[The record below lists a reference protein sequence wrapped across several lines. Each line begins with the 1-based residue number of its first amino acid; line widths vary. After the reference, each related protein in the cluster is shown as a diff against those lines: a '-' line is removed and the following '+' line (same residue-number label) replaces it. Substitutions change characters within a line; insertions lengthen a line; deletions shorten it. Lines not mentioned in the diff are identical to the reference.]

1 MTLHCKPNHTTLNK
15 YFPPKDPA
23 CRLLLQGTLSTVQ
36 VDVWSAGVILY
47 ALLCGTLPFDDENM
61 KALFAKIKSGIFPI
75 PDYLD
80 DGVVSLLV
88 HMLQVYL
95 STDTPC

>member
-1 MTLHCKPNHTTLNK
+1 M
-15 YFPPKDPA
+15 
-23 CRLLLQGTLSTVQ
+23 
-36 VDVWSAGVILY
+36 ILY

-61 KALFAKIKSGIFPI
+61 KTLFAKIKSGIFPI

-88 HMLQVYL
+88 HMLQVVLLLIALTRSPLHAACVKLTVDVAFFYVL
-95 STDTPC
+95 FSRWTR

>member
-1 MTLHCKPNHTTLNK
+1 MKNK
-15 YFPPKDPA
+15 
-23 CRLLLQGTLSTVQ
+23 LLINRNLKLFLGHPLPTFTNFLLPLPRHQ

-61 KALFAKIKSGIFPI
+61 KTLFAKIKSGIFPI

-88 HMLQVYL
+88 HMLQVRL
-95 STDTPC
+95 GA

>member
-1 MTLHCKPNHTTLNK
+1 M
-15 YFPPKDPA
+15 
-23 CRLLLQGTLSTVQ
+23 
-36 VDVWSAGVILY
+36 WSAGVILY

-88 HMLQVYL
+88 HMLQVIL
-95 STDTPC
+95 SLEQPQNCLAINIFLLMQIQEQKGL

>member
-1 MTLHCKPNHTTLNK
+1 M
-15 YFPPKDPA
+15 
-23 CRLLLQGTLSTVQ
+23 
-36 VDVWSAGVILY
+36 WSAGVILY

-61 KALFAKIKSGIFPI
+61 KTLFAKIKSGIFPI

-88 HMLQVYL
+88 HMLQVLHNHDVWRDRCRCDVY
-95 STDTPC
+95 TEMIEI